1 MLDHLDHQIV
11 DALVQDGRRPY
22 VRIAADLGVSEA
34 SVRQR
39 VARLTADGV
48 MQIMAVTN
56 PLKLG
61 FEVVCMLGITVD
73 KASLEKAGEQLAAL
87 PEVTYLVACTG
98 RFDYLVEVTCQ
109 DNRHLLEFLTHK
121 LGDVAGIG
129 STESFGYLSVL
140 KESYRAPSTDH

>member
-73 KASLEKAGEQLAAL
+73 KASLERAGEQLAAL

-109 DNRHLLEFLTHK
+109 DNRHLMDFLSHK
-121 LGDVAGIG
+121 LGAVTGLG

-140 KESYRAPSTDH
+140 KESYRAPSTEL